1 MITVP
6 GRLLFGPDPQYGK
19 NRRVKPS
26 QGSWNMAGLQF
37 CKPMVV
43 RKWAFLQI
51 LWNERNTLK
60 ERLKDLAT
68 TFGTEMRNCGMDVP
82 EAFERPLNTISLDRY
97 NTDKHNEALKTQL
110 QGFQAAGVEMLW
122 VVLPTKDIPL
132 YCRLKYL
139 ADCVYGMH
147 SAVSVAERLNKQ
159 HSLQQRIQYFANIAL
174 KFNLKRGGS
183 NQMLSA
189 DKLDLIKDGKTM
201 LVGIDV
207 THPSPGNVEGTP
219 SIAAVVASTDKT
231 CTQWPTSLRVQ
242 EGRKET
248 VVYLQDMM
256 IERLQ
261 LWRQKNP
268 SLPENII
275 VYRDGVSEGQYQM
288 ILTTELDS
296 INAAIAKLY
305 PPKGKKPKITIV
317 VVGKRHHT
325 RFYPTRV
332 EDIAA
337 EAKPAIGNK
346 PGKPANGNPKNGTV
360 VDRGVTSERQ
370 WDFFLQAHHGL
381 QGTARPA
388 HYVVL
393 KDDIKFT
400 ANKMEHLVSS
410 PSRFTNILVPKLTV
424 YFPDPQ
430 PLLPLWPCNQGCI
443 NLSTG
448 VLCRPGG

>member
-6 GRLLFGPDPQYGK
+6 GRLLYGPDPLYRSNKRSQ
-19 NRRVKPS
+19 PQ
-26 QGSWNMAGLQF
+26 QGSWNMSGLQF
-37 CKPMVV
+37 CKAMSI

-51 LWNERNTLK
+51 LWNDRNTLNQGL
-60 ERLKDLAT
+60 RDLAN
-68 TFGTEMRNCGMDVP
+68 TFANEMRNCGMDVP
-82 EAFERPLNTISLDRY
+82 GPIDRMVETISLDRY
-97 NTDKHNEALKTQL
+97 RTETHNEPLRKQL
-110 QGFQAAGVEMLW
+110 HAFSSAGVEMLW
-122 VVLPTKDIPL
+122 VVLPLRDIPL

-139 ADCVYGMH
+139 TDCVYGMH
-147 SAVSVAERLNKQ
+147 SAVSVVEKLNKQ
-159 HSLQQRIQYFANIAL
+159 TNPSQKAQYFANIAL

-183 NQMLSA
+183 NQMLAA

-219 SIAAVVASTDKT
+219 SIAAVVASIDKT
-231 CTQWPTSLRVQ
+231 CTQWPTSLRTQ

-248 VVYLQDMM
+248 VVYLQEMM

-305 PPKGKKPKITIV
+305 PPKGKKPKITII

-325 RFYPTRV
+325 RFYPTRM
-332 EDIAA
+332 EDVAA
-337 EAKPAIGNK
+337 PPKAQMG
-346 PGKPANGNPKNGTV
+346 GKPPRAANGNPKNGTI
-360 VDRGVTSERQ
+360 VDRGVTSERR

-400 ANKMEHLVSS
+400 ANKMEQLVSS
-410 PSRFTNILVPKLTV
+410 L
-424 YFPDPQ
+424 
-430 PLLPLWPCNQGCI
+430 
-443 NLSTG
+443 
-448 VLCRPGG
+448 

>member
-19 NRRVKPS
+19 NRKVKPS

-37 CKPMVV
+37 SKPMSF
-43 RKWAFLQI
+43 RKWAFFQI
-51 LWNERNTLK
+51 LWDGNNTLSLGL
-60 ERLKDLAT
+60 RDLAT
-68 TFGTEMRNCGMDVP
+68 LFTNEMRNCGMGVSDQV
-82 EAFERPLNTISLDRY
+82 ERSVETISLDRY
-97 NTDKHNEALKTQL
+97 RPDSHNGLLKKQL
-110 QGFQAAGVEMLW
+110 HDFYSGGVEMLW

-139 ADCVYGMH
+139 TDCVYGMH
-147 SAVSVAERLNKQ
+147 SAVSVAEKLNKQ
-159 HSLQQRIQYFANIAL
+159 MNPSQRSQYFANVAL
-174 KFNLKRGGS
+174 KVNLKRGGL
-183 NQMLSA
+183 NQMLAA

-231 CTQWPTSLRVQ
+231 CTQWPTSLRAQ

-248 VVYLQDMM
+248 VVYLQEMM
-256 IERLQ
+256 NERLQ
-261 LWRQKNP
+261 LWRLKNP

-325 RFYPTRV
+325 RFYPTRT

-337 EAKPAIGNK
+337 EAKPAMG
-346 PGKPANGNPKNGTV
+346 GRQSKPANGNPKNGTV

-400 ANKMEHLVSS
+400 ANRMEQLVSS
-410 PSRFTNILVPKLTV
+410 FVHI
-424 YFPDPQ
+424 
-430 PLLPLWPCNQGCI
+430 
-443 NLSTG
+443 
-448 VLCRPGG
+448 